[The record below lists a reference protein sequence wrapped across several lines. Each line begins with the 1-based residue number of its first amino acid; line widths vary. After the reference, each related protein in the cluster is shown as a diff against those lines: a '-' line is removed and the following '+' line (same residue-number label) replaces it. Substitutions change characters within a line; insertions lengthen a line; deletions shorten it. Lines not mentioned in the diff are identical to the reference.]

1 MRRKDMTMK
10 KYVKVMSLV
19 IISAFVASLVF
30 AQEKTTTKDDGI
42 VKKADGSYRSKDYD
56 ESTRPEDDYLA
67 KFHALEVVEDLIKR
81 NMDELQ
87 LIQVIVL
94 NNSGKADW
102 NTKYQE
108 LNNGYKDGLEQYYK
122 RNLIYARDKL
132 DKNQGG
138 IRELF
143 KLVIADYTKQVE
155 DILNEAAGKVLQLHM
170 DPATRVNPDKQEQLQ
185 TNHIRLRV
193 AYGQLDDSQ
202 KATSEKYLPGAV
214 YHLRVAKAYGI
225 AILES
230 LSKDENEKKGVHD
243 KYKVVKAD
251 NLNRVYAEKKEE
263 TKK

>member
-19 IISAFVASLVF
+19 IISAFVASLVV

-67 KFHALEVVEDLIKR
+67 KFHALEVVEDLMKR

-87 LIQVIVL
+87 LLQVLIL
-94 NNSGKADW
+94 NNSGKSDW

-132 DKNQGG
+132 DKNQAG

-143 KLVIADYTKQVE
+143 KLIIADYTKQVE
-155 DILNEAAGKVLQLHM
+155 DLLNEAASKVLQLHM
-170 DPATRVNPDKQEQLQ
+170 DAATRVNPDKQTQLQ

-202 KATSEKYLPGAV
+202 KANSEKYLPGSV
-214 YHLRVAKAYGI
+214 YHLRVARAYGI
-225 AILES
+225 AILED
-230 LSKDENEKKGVHD
+230 LSKDENEKKSVHD
-243 KYKVVKAD
+243 KYKVMKAD